1 MQDTKLGAGIIQS
14 QGDIAIR
21 DSLAASG
28 REITLRDVLAP
39 LFRHKRLM
47 IVSFLL
53 IALLAVLAALA
64 VSNSYEAHMEILV
77 NRDRVD
83 PVVTTESASQ
93 LLIPASAVT
102 EEEINSEAELLRSR
116 DVLEKVVLANRLE
129 DGEKKSDWRN
139 FKRNDSEYLSLAVKH
154 LGARLKIATPPKTNL
169 ISVSYVSSDPRTAY
183 GVLNTLATAY
193 VEKHVEVH
201 RPTGSYEF
209 FSKETDKYRDA
220 LADSE
225 TRLAN
230 FGKEQGVAAPDV
242 ERTNMALVVANSVGS
257 LHQAEQTIAA
267 DEERIRND
275 RVQMKGTPERSIT
288 QQATNASESLMEQL
302 EANLLAAQVKRTQLV
317 AKFDPSYPLVR
328 EADQEIADTQ
338 AAIAKAESS
347 KYVNETTDR
356 DPTFELLREDAAKA
370 EVDLAAQ
377 RGTVVALKQSIQNMQ
392 QQMVDLDQKA
402 LKQTD
407 LLRDAK
413 ANEDNYLLYLGKQ
426 EQERA
431 DDALDQKR
439 IGNVAIAVPP
449 AIPTLPQFS
458 FLMVIA
464 MGLFLA
470 VIVSAGTVY
479 TVDYLDSSFRTPRDV
494 IDVLGIP
501 LVAGVPKQGIF
512 AKDPLGLLEMGRRG

>member
-1 MQDTKLGAGIIQS
+1 MQDTKLGTGLIQS
-14 QGDIAIR
+14 GGDIARR
-21 DSLAASG
+21 DALAYG
-28 REITLRDVLAP
+28 LDITARDVLAP

-53 IALLAVLAALA
+53 VALLAVLAALA

-93 LLIPASAVT
+93 VLIPASAVT

-116 DVLEKVVLANRLE
+116 DVLETVVLANGLE
-129 DGEKKSDWRN
+129 EPEKKTDWRH
-139 FKRNDSEYLSLAVKH
+139 FKRNESEYLSLAVKH
-154 LGARLKIATPPKTNL
+154 LGASLKIATPPKTNL
-169 ISVSYVSSDPRTAY
+169 ISVSYVSANPRTAY

-193 VEKHVEVH
+193 VEKHVAVH

-225 TRLAN
+225 ARLAN

-242 ERTNMALVVANSVGS
+242 ERTNMALIVANSVGS

-267 DEERIRND
+267 DLERIRND
-275 RVQMKGTPERSIT
+275 RVQMKETPERSLT
-288 QQATNASESLMEQL
+288 QQASDASASLVQQL
-302 EANLLAAQVKRTQLV
+302 ESNLLNAQVKRTQLL

-328 EADQEIADTQ
+328 EADQEISDTQ
-338 AAIAKAESS
+338 AAITKAQNTQF
-347 KYVNETTDR
+347 VNQTTDR
-356 DPTFELLREDAAKA
+356 DPTFELLREDAARA

-377 RGTVVALKQSIQNMQ
+377 RGTVVALKQSIQTMQ

-402 LKQTD
+402 LKQSD

-413 ANEDNYLLYLGKQ
+413 ANEDNYLLYLSKQ

-439 IGNVAIAVPP
+439 IANVAIAVPP

-470 VIVSAGTVY
+470 MIVSAGAVY
-479 TVDYLDSSFRTPRDV
+479 TVDYLDSSFRTPQDV

-501 LVAGVPKQGIF
+501 VVAGVPKQRIF
-512 AKDPLGLLEMGRRG
+512 AKHPLGLLEMDRRG